1 MLSKT
6 NSITKGPYTFIPS
19 RYATNNDLYCA
30 LYRNDKCVLTGRYDF
45 NEEKFKLIFVS
56 DFWKLNKKHM
66 NLLTMFLN
74 EYDWSL

>member
-6 NSITKGPYTFIPS
+6 NSITKGPYIFRPS

-45 NEEKFKLIFVS
+45 TEEKFKLIFVS
-56 DFWKLNKKHM
+56 
-66 NLLTMFLN
+66 
-74 EYDWSL
+74 E